1 MAGKGWMTYLAH
13 CRAICMVCRQ
23 VAAVKARVKA
33 KAEAKLKMLEKALAS
48 SPLAQLHRIARNE
61 HCPSPM
67 SVIPLHPHLAVVE
80 WVASDDV
87 W

>member
-33 KAEAKLKMLEKALAS
+33 NAEAKLKMLKRRS
-48 SPLAQLHRIARNE
+48 QLYARSE
-61 HCPSPM
+61 
-67 SVIPLHPHLAVVE
+67 
-80 WVASDDV
+80 
-87 W
+87 

>member
-33 KAEAKLKMLEKALAS
+33 KAEAKLKMLKRRS
-48 SPLAQLHRIARNE
+48 QLYARSE
-61 HCPSPM
+61 
-67 SVIPLHPHLAVVE
+67 
-80 WVASDDV
+80 
-87 W
+87 